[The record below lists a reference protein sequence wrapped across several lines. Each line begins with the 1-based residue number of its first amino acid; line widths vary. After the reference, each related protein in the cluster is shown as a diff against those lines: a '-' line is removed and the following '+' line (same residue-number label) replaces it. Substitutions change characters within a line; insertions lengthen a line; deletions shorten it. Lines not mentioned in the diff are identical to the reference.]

1 MLSYLHISQFAL
13 IEDLEMHLGP
23 GLTVLT
29 GETGAGKSMILQ
41 AVSLLRGER
50 ASLDWIRQEQEEA
63 RVEAVFSPS
72 PGTEVYKK
80 LQENLRRAGLE
91 PLDGN
96 EGLSVTRTLHRRGRA
111 YLGGQLVPVS
121 VLAEVVG
128 DLIDVSSQHEHQT
141 LLRPARHLA
150 VVDRCGVSAEARDAV
165 RAAYEE
171 YDAAASDWKTLQQ
184 EEQQRG
190 EREDFLRFQVQEL
203 EQAQLKMGEDELLR
217 QERDRLR
224 HMQKLR
230 DAVEQAEHA
239 ITGADPGLLAGAAS
253 VAALLA
259 DVARLDPA
267 LATSAQLARDAE
279 IAWGEVAHALRRY
292 RGQLHASP
300 HRLQEIED
308 RLYAVSKLLRK
319 HGPSV
324 EDALQKQQSLR
335 QELDRLE
342 NHGSLREALEDRLR
356 HLRAVLC
363 EKAERL
369 SKERKQ
375 VAARLQRQVTDA
387 IQSLAMPH
395 ASFEIALDRVTPASG
410 SDAEALDR
418 PPSTAQGW
426 DVCQFLLSPNP
437 GEPLR
442 PLQQIASGGELSR
455 MLLALKQIVGREDEV
470 ATYIFDEVDTGI
482 GGAVADTVGRNV
494 HALSRSRQVLCIT
507 HLGPIAAYADTHFRV
522 EKRVHDN
529 RTMTSVVPLKQSQR
543 VQEIARMIGGA
554 ASTAKSK
561 SHAQELLELAA
572 QAKKS

>member
-50 ASLDWIRQEQEEA
+50 ASLDWIRQGQEEA
-63 RVEAVFSPS
+63 RVEAVFSPA
-72 PGTEVYKK
+72 PGSEVYKK

-165 RAAYEE
+165 KAAYEE

-184 EEQQRG
+184 EERQRG

-239 ITGADPGLLAGAAS
+239 ITGTDPGLQAGAAS

-259 DVARLDPA
+259 DAARLDPA
-267 LATSAQLARDAE
+267 LAASAQLARDAE

-308 RLYAVSKLLRK
+308 RLYALSKLLRK

-342 NHGSLREALEDRLR
+342 NHGSLREALENRLR
-356 HLRAVLC
+356 HLQAVLC

-375 VAARLQRQVTDA
+375 VAARLQQQVTDA
-387 IQSLAMPH
+387 IRSLAMPH
-395 ASFEIALDRVTPASG
+395 ASFEIALDRVTPAAA

-418 PPSTAQGW
+418 APATAQGW

-522 EKRVHDN
+522 EKSVHDN

-561 SHAQELLELAA
+561 SHAQELLALAA